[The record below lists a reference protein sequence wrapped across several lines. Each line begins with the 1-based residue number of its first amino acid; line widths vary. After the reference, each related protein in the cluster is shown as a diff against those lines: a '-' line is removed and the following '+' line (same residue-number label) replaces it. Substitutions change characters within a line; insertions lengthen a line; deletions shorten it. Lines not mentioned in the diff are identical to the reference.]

1 MTNSQSITPALP
13 VLNATKTN
21 PPPSEMKASN
31 TFNQVFK
38 NEIASKTKKSFVEP
52 PKTTISNPNKSH
64 TSTATNSIKV
74 NNTES
79 QGRNEEKID
88 DDESNRND
96 TALGT
101 LNDTAALLNFV
112 NNINTFTQPNNAG
125 TEQDSAALDAGKGT
139 AAFTATP
146 ILDMNFNAEATNL
159 AASTKPYA
167 ASQELLNGAP
177 QEVSTNTE
185 LNHMIEMALGAQSEN
200 TNAPIAATPSTSATV
215 IPMAVNQAPPTN
227 PSTPN
232 DQTLIEADVAIAS
245 KAQVNADT
253 KRLADTPQ
261 TGSANLNDTNRV
273 TEINTP
279 VTPLSANNE
288 TSTNVSELSGDKL
301 SAAEAASNA
310 TTNVANDPAMSNQGG
325 TTATIETSDVS
336 SNLETISAAATA
348 NLNAVEKSVMQ
359 VTDSRSQEVQNSFN
373 LSQTIPAAKMPGVS
387 AAPSTKPEMT
397 LAASARTDTT
407 VSSAKTLDVNH
418 ATVTPAV
425 NPATPQVSEKN
436 TTTNLRPDNA
446 DFSLSGVGTNAL
458 FSDKLSAQFSQ
469 VQQEQNVLQ
478 KSEAIDEFAISAAK
492 PEVIAAPPAIQTV
505 MAAASSLATEH
516 IGARFGTK
524 AWDQAIGQK
533 IVWMVAGGEQTA
545 QLTLNPPDLGPVQV
559 VLSISDSFVDA
570 SFVSSHLDV
579 REAIEAAAP
588 KLREMMDNAGISLSG
603 FSVSADSA
611 QSGNAFSPDKSQQS
625 ASSQLRNAN
634 KVDAT
639 VENTTQNMPTSR
651 PSQAQ
656 GLVDTFA

>member
-1 MTNSQSITPALP
+1 
-13 VLNATKTN
+13 
-21 PPPSEMKASN
+21 
-31 TFNQVFK
+31 
-38 NEIASKTKKSFVEP
+38 
-52 PKTTISNPNKSH
+52 
-64 TSTATNSIKV
+64 
-74 NNTES
+74 
-79 QGRNEEKID
+79 
-88 DDESNRND
+88 
-96 TALGT
+96 
-101 LNDTAALLNFV
+101 
-112 NNINTFTQPNNAG
+112 
-125 TEQDSAALDAGKGT
+125 
-139 AAFTATP
+139 
-146 ILDMNFNAEATNL
+146 
-159 AASTKPYA
+159 
-167 ASQELLNGAP
+167 
-177 QEVSTNTE
+177 
-185 LNHMIEMALGAQSEN
+185 MALGAQSEN

-245 KAQVNADT
+245 KAQVNADS
-253 KRLADTPQ
+253 KRLTDTPQ

-273 TEINTP
+273 TEIKMP
-279 VTPLSANNE
+279 VTTLSTNNK
-288 TSTNVSELSGDKL
+288 TSTIVSELSGDRL
-301 SAAEAASNA
+301 PAAEAASNA

-325 TTATIETSDVS
+325 PTATIDIVDVS

-373 LSQTIPAAKMPGVS
+373 LSQTIPVAKMPGVS

-436 TTTNLRPDNA
+436 TTTNLRPDHA
-446 DFSLSGVGTNAL
+446 DLSLSGVGTNAL